1 MNAST
6 LIHVLRASGDP
17 SRAEAMAAY
26 MRKRFVFLG
35 VGTPERRRL
44 TRPFFRAEKGRP
56 LDWAF
61 VEDCWACPYRELQ
74 YVATDYLRS
83 GAAALTAADLPRL
96 RSLIGRKSWW
106 DSVDGF
112 IRPLGELLRRRPE
125 VRPEIIQMGRAAD
138 FWLRRAAIT
147 AQLLAGA
154 ATDRELLATVLT
166 DNLGSTEFFVNKAIG
181 WALRQYSKTD
191 ADWVRRYLAE
201 HAEGLSALS
210 RREASKY
217 LH

>member
-1 MNAST
+1 M
-6 LIHVLRASGDP
+6 
-17 SRAEAMAAY
+17 
-26 MRKRFVFLG
+26 
-35 VGTPERRRL
+35 
-44 TRPFFRAEKGRP
+44 
-56 LDWAF
+56 
-61 VEDCWACPYRELQ
+61 
-74 YVATDYLRS
+74 
-83 GAAALTAADLPRL
+83 
-96 RSLIGRKSWW
+96 

-166 DNLGSTEFFVNKAIG
+166 ANLGSTEFFVNKAIG

-217 LH
+217 LR